1 MLSESVL
8 FDRDGMETMLVMGGS
23 AYGVYTN
30 TVEARITDSPR
41 RGSGPQTTLWCCRKS
56 K

>member
-23 AYGVYTN
+23 ANGVYTN
-30 TVEARITDSPR
+30 TVEARITDSP
-41 RGSGPQTTLWCCRKS
+41 SGEWAADDTLVLPEK
-56 K
+56 